1 MRKMKSRILAAIL
14 AAGMIFTAQGM
25 TALAGT
31 IGVGAAKTGQSTG
44 GPGETVKDVENA
56 TADNEN
62 AGSGEQ
68 EKVSGGAS
76 APCCHST
83 GSAWSWQP
91 MDLLPAPTDHGHL
104 NEILPEAGV
113 IFSPE
118 EPFP

>member
-31 IGVGAAKTGQSTG
+31 TGVGAAKTGQSTG

-56 TADNEN
+56 SADNEN

-68 EKVSGGAS
+68 EKYPAVIMQV
-76 APCCHST
+76 PQT
-83 GSAWSWQP
+83 R
-91 MDLLPAPTDHGHL
+91 LPPT
-104 NEILPEAGV
+104 IRYR
-113 IFSPE
+113 
-118 EPFP
+118 

>member
-31 IGVGAAKTGQSTG
+31 TGVGAAKTGQSTG

-68 EKVSGGAS
+68 EKVSGGDN
-76 APCCHST
+76 T
-83 GSAWSWQP
+83 GTTDQT
-91 MDLLPAPTDHGHL
+91 PTNGKL
-104 NEILPEAGV
+104 
-113 IFSPE
+113 
-118 EPFP
+118 